1 MFILID
7 IPSVILYLIYFSFLE
22 ALTFSHNN
30 NLLTLN
36 GGSLIYVANR
46 KYEILVSTA
55 YENIE
60 FTQKIQIK
68 IENLIE
74 SPLVLIEYFMQFF
87 VNILMKF

>member
-1 MFILID
+1 MIKKCKI
-7 IPSVILYLIYFSFLE
+7 IYFNILE
-22 ALTFSHNN
+22 GLLFSYNN

-74 SPLVLIEYFMQFF
+74 SPLVSIEYLKQFF
-87 VNILMKF
+87 VNIFMTF

>member
-1 MFILID
+1 LLKNKFFNFFTSHVNI
-7 IPSVILYLIYFSFLE
+7 FSNILE
-22 ALTFSHNN
+22 ALSFSYNN
-30 NLLTLN
+30 NLLTFN

-60 FTQKIQIK
+60 FTQKVQIK

-74 SPLVLIEYFMQFF
+74 SPLVLIEYFKNF
-87 VNILMKF
+87 L

>member
-1 MFILID
+1 M
-7 IPSVILYLIYFSFLE
+7 
-22 ALTFSHNN
+22 
-30 NLLTLN
+30 TLN

-74 SPLVLIEYFMQFF
+74 SPLVLIEYFRQFF
-87 VNILMKF
+87 VNILMTFWILFDYNLKGASLSLNVGLIWITWK